1 MKKEVNFSDMMLLGG
16 FVSDITRDEPAKLEI
31 LGLEL
36 AEGDL
41 REFITELYSLFLT
54 VAENCPGAD
63 KMSFRLS
70 CYSRA
75 LTLLPGKSATNA
87 QL

>member
-1 MKKEVNFSDMMLLGG
+1 MEKNVNFSDMMLIGG
-16 FVSDITRDEPAKLEI
+16 FLSDITRDEPAKLEI

-41 REFITELYSLFLT
+41 REFVNKLYSLFLE
-54 VAENCPGAD
+54 VADKCPGANR
-63 KMSFRLS
+63 MSFRLS

-75 LTLLPGKSATNA
+75 LTLLPGKS
-87 QL
+87 

>member
-1 MKKEVNFSDMMLLGG
+1 MKKEVNFSDMMLLSG
-16 FVSDITRDEPAKLEI
+16 FLSDITREEPAKLEI

-41 REFITELYSLFLT
+41 REFVAELYSLFLWA
-54 VAENCPGAD
+54 AENCPGAE

-75 LTLLPGKSATNA
+75 LTLLPENRKNVC
-87 QL
+87 